1 MYNMNIKEEIK
12 KINYLIFSIKNIII
26 SIFLLVIF
34 KTKPLIIIEIDNQI
48 PLFEIN
54 IDYSNYSS
62 DIKAIALF
70 LPQFHAIKEN
80 DIWWGKGFTEWTNV
94 RKAKALY
101 KCHHQPR
108 RPGDPLN
115 YLGYYDLINSEVL
128 MKQVHLAKTH
138 GIYGFGI
145 YYYWFSGK
153 TLLEKPLNIFLL
165 HKNINFHFLLI
176 WANENWTRNWDGRNK
191 DILIKQEY
199 KENDPEQ
206 FIKDIKKYLIDKRY
220 IKIDKRPVLGI
231 YEPYKIINLN
241 QTILTWRQKSREYG
255 IGDIFIIITL
265 NNYNLEEF
273 QKMKLFNGAYQF
285 SPRDSFDYQIKSKN
299 YYLYTGTLYK
309 EFNIT
314 NIKKDFYFFKGSM
327 IEFDNS
333 PRKKD
338 CITFENYSPEQ
349 FYMLN
354 KKVIEWT
361 KKRYKNH
368 RFIFINAWNE
378 WGEGTYLEPD
388 EKYGYASINALSKA
402 IFNLPYKSQNYNYE
416 NLKVNCKIAV
426 QAHIYYDDLINDII
440 NKINNI
446 PVKYDLFI
454 STDTEIKKEIIE
466 QNIKQFSKAYNYEI
480 SIFKNKGRDVLP
492 FLIQMHNH
500 IKNYKYICHIHSK
513 KTKFINFGDE
523 WRNYLYNNLL
533 GSENIVSEILSDFEF
548 KNQLGIIFPEPFY
561 KVLLSYGTEITEKDK
576 YYMNYLL
583 KKINKSFRIGN
594 KIEFP
599 IGNMFWAKVK
609 SIYQIF
615 ELDFKYE
622 FPEENYQIDGTIM
635 HGIERIWLYLVKL
648 NGYNYMK
655 IFKHF

>member
-1 MYNMNIKEEIK
+1 MNLKEEIK

-26 SIFLLVIF
+26 SIILLVIF
-34 KTKPLIIIEIDNQI
+34 KSKPLIIIEIDNQM

-54 IDYSNYSS
+54 IDYSNYTS

-80 DIWWGKGFTEWTNV
+80 DKWWGEGFTEWTNV
-94 RKAKALY
+94 RKAKPLY
-101 KCHHQPR
+101 TCHHQPR

-115 YLGYYDLINSEVL
+115 YLGYYNLINSEVL
-128 MKQVHLAKTH
+128 MKQIHLAKTH

-153 TLLEKPLNIFLL
+153 TLLEKPLNIFLQ

-199 KENDPEQ
+199 KENDSEQ

-220 IKIDKRPVLGI
+220 IKIDKRPVLGV

-255 IGDIFIIITL
+255 IGDIFIIVTL
-265 NNYNLEEF
+265 NHYNLEEF

-285 SPRDSFDYQIKSKN
+285 SPRDSFDYQIKSSN

-314 NIKKDFYFFKGSM
+314 NIKKEFYFFKGSM

-333 PRKKD
+333 PRKKE
-338 CITFENYSPEQ
+338 CIIFKNYSPEQ

-354 KKVIEWT
+354 KKVISWT
-361 KKRYKNH
+361 KKIYKNN

-402 IFNLPYKSQNYNYE
+402 IFNLPYKFQNYKYE
-416 NLKVNCKIAV
+416 NLKEKCKIAV
-426 QAHIYYDDLINDII
+426 QAHIYYEDLINDII

-446 PVKYDLFI
+446 PVKYDLYI
-454 STDTEIKKEIIE
+454 STDTEIKKEIIKR
-466 QNIKQFSKAYNYEI
+466 NIKKYSKAYNYEI
-480 SIFKNKGRDVLP
+480 SIFNNKGRDVLP

-533 GSENIVSEILSDFEF
+533 GSKNIVSEILSDFEF
-548 KNQLGIIFPEPFY
+548 KSQLGIIFPEPFY
-561 KVLLSYGTEITEKDK
+561 KVLLSYGTELTEKDK

-583 KKINKSFRIGN
+583 KKLNKSFRIGN

-599 IGNMFWAKVK
+599 IGNMFWAKIK

-648 NGYNYMK
+648 NGYYYMK